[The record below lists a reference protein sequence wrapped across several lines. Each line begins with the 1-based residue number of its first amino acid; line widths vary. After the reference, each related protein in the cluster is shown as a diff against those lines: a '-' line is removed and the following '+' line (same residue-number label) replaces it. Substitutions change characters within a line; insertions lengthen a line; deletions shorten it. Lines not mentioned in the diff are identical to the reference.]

1 MRDTTFL
8 EYRRLLASA
17 ERDARER
24 LAHERPGLSI
34 QTHSDAIDNVI
45 EALDREQSITTSMRV
60 TEVLRSIRA
69 AFARIEDGNFG
80 ECVNCGDPISQKRL
94 AALPWT
100 PNCIRCQEQIDEEQ
114 QLDTDQVSAA

>member
-8 EYRRLLASA
+8 EYRRLLVSA
-17 ERDARER
+17 EKDARQR
-24 LAHERPGLSI
+24 LAHERPGINI
-34 QTHSDAIDNVI
+34 QTHGDAIDNVI
-45 EALDREQSITTSMRV
+45 EALDREQSITTSMRA
-60 TEVLRSIRA
+60 TEVLRNIRA
-69 AFARIEDGNFG
+69 AFARMESGTFG

-100 PNCIRCQEQIDEEQ
+100 PNCIRCQERIDEQQ